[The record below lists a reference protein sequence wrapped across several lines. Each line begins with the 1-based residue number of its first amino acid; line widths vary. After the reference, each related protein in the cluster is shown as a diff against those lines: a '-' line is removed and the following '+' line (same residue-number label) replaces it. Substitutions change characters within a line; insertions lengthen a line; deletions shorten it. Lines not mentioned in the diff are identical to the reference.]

1 VATRVEVLRNGR
13 RGAQVFGALRDAT
26 APPDAS
32 NVAVTAVFTDLML
45 DGLSPLRR
53 PAVFGAPPEVTPVVQ
68 RPDSV
73 LDYPL
78 GFLDNTEW
86 QVAATDTAGAD
97 DTGGLLRGSRCGSG
111 SPTRRRL
118 PVGRGIRRSSRF
130 PATRWARR
138 WCQRSATEL
147 APSAASRSRSRCICS
162 ARRGTWIGI
171 DSTCTNVGNGLANGV
186 LHLWSET
193 GEHIA
198 TVTQTAML
206 RSLG

>member
-1 VATRVEVLRNGR
+1 M
-13 RGAQVFGALRDAT
+13 
-26 APPDAS
+26 
-32 NVAVTAVFTDLML
+32 AVTAVFTDPML
-45 DGLSPLRR
+45 DGPRLSPLRR

-97 DTGGLLRGSRCGSG
+97 DTGGSAPRIALWFRFTDPPAPAGGPWDPAILTIPGDALGSALVPALGDG
-111 SPTRRRL
+111 TR
-118 PVGRGIRRSSRF
+118 PVGSVSLQISLHVFGE
-130 PATRWARR
+130 A
-138 WCQRSATEL
+138 
-147 APSAASRSRSRCICS
+147 
-162 ARRGTWIGI
+162 RGTWIGI

-186 LHLWSET
+186 LHLWSKT